1 MPIGVEA
8 RTGMAYYQQRRV
20 DGDFESVVERVEAEF
35 AEEGFGILCDIDVQA
50 TFAEKLDVEDYPQ
63 HRILGACNP
72 QMAKEGLDAE
82 PDLGTLLPC
91 NVVVY
96 EDDGE
101 VVLSAVEP
109 AELLSIV
116 DNPAME
122 ALAAEVRTRFSEA
135 LTRVVEAESA

>member
-1 MPIGVEA
+1 
-8 RTGMAYYQQRRV
+8 MAYYQQRRV
-20 DGDFESVVERVEAEF
+20 DGDFESIVERIEAEL

-50 TFAEKLDVEDYPQ
+50 TFAEKLDIEDYPRY
-63 HRILGACNP
+63 RILGACNP
-72 QMAKEGLDAE
+72 QLAKEGLDAE

-96 EDDGE
+96 EDEGE

-122 ALAAEVRTRFSEA
+122 GLAAEVRTRFSEA